1 MTMDKMLYV
10 SMTGAQ
16 NNTLALRAH
25 ANNLANVSTS
35 GFRRDFEQARSM
47 PLFGETYPA
56 RVFAMSERPAT
67 DFRPGSLQ
75 ETGRDLDVAIGG
87 KGWIAVQAPDG
98 SEAYVRTASL
108 NIDALGIL
116 RTGNGLPVMGNA
128 GPIAVPPEQKVEIG
142 QDGTISIRALG
153 ENPNVLAEVDRI
165 KLVNPD
171 PKSMEKGT
179 DGLIRVKGQPE
190 IEADAT
196 VQITSGFLEAS
207 NVNAV
212 EEMTA
217 ILSLSRQF
225 ELSVKMMRTAE
236 DNSSAMARVLQIS

>member
-1 MTMDKMLYV
+1 MDKMLYV

-16 NNTLALRAH
+16 NNTMGLRAH

-47 PLFGETYPA
+47 PLFGESYPA

-75 ETGRDLDVAIGG
+75 ETGRDLDVAVGG
-87 KGWIAVQAPDG
+87 KGWIAVQAPEG

-108 NIDALGIL
+108 NIDALGML

-190 IEADAT
+190 VEADAT
-196 VQITSGFLEAS
+196 VQVTSGFLEAS

>member
-1 MTMDKMLYV
+1 MDKMLYV

-16 NNTLALRAH
+16 NNTLGLRAH

-47 PLFGETYPA
+47 PLFGESYPA

-67 DFRPGSLQ
+67 DFRPGTLQ

-153 ENPNVLAEVDRI
+153 EDPNVLAEVDRI

-190 IEADAT
+190 VQADAT
-196 VQITSGFLEAS
+196 VQVTSGFLEAS

-236 DNSSAMARVLQIS
+236 DNASAMARVLQIS

>member
-1 MTMDKMLYV
+1 MDKMLYV

-67 DFRPGSLQ
+67 DFRAGSLQ
-75 ETGRDLDVAIGG
+75 ETGRDMDVAIGG

-108 NIDALGIL
+108 NIDALGVL

-190 IEADAT
+190 VEADAT
-196 VQITSGFLEAS
+196 VQVTSGFLEAS

-225 ELSVKMMRTAE
+225 ELAVKMMRTAE

>member
-1 MTMDKMLYV
+1 MDKMLYV
-10 SMTGAQ
+10 AMTGAQ
-16 NNTLALRAH
+16 NNTLAQRAH
-25 ANNLANVSTS
+25 ANNLANISTT

-47 PLFGETYPA
+47 PVFGDSFPA
-56 RVFAMSERPAT
+56 RVYAMSERPGT
-67 DFRPGSLQ
+67 DFTPGALQ

-87 KGWIAVQAPDG
+87 EGWLAVQAADG

-108 NIDALGIL
+108 NIDALGML
-116 RTGNGLPVMGNA
+116 RTGSGLPVMGNA
-128 GPIAVPPEQKVEIG
+128 GPIAVPPEQKIEIG

-153 ENPNVLAEVDRI
+153 EAPNVLAEVDRL

-171 PKSMEKGT
+171 LKQMEKGE
-179 DGLIRVKGQPE
+179 DGLMRFKGPQPL
-190 IEADAT
+190 ADAT
-196 VQITSGFLEAS
+196 VRITSGFLESS

-225 ELSVKMMRTAE
+225 ELQVKMMRTAE
-236 DNSSAMARVLQIS
+236 DNASAMARVLQIS

>member
-1 MTMDKMLYV
+1 MDKMLYV
-10 SMTGAQ
+10 AMTGAQ
-16 NNTLALRAH
+16 NNTLAQRAH
-25 ANNLANVSTS
+25 ANNLANISTT

-47 PLFGETYPA
+47 PVFGDSFPA
-56 RVFAMSERPAT
+56 RVYAMSERPGT
-67 DFRPGSLQ
+67 DFTPGALQ

-87 KGWIAVQAPDG
+87 EGWLAVQAADG

-108 NIDALGIL
+108 NIDALGML
-116 RTGNGLPVMGNA
+116 RTGSGLPVMGNA
-128 GPIAVPPEQKVEIG
+128 GPIAVPPEQKIEIG

-153 ENPNVLAEVDRI
+153 EAPNVLAEVDRL

-171 PKSMEKGT
+171 LKQMEKGE
-179 DGLIRVKGQPE
+179 DGLMRFKGPQPL
-190 IEADAT
+190 ADAT
-196 VQITSGFLEAS
+196 VRVTSGFLESS

-225 ELSVKMMRTAE
+225 ELQVKMMRTAE
-236 DNSSAMARVLQIS
+236 DNASAMARVLQIS

>member
-1 MTMDKMLYV
+1 MDKMLYV
-10 SMTGAQ
+10 AMTGAQ
-16 NNTLALRAH
+16 NNTLGLRAH

-47 PLFGETYPA
+47 PLFGETFPA
-56 RVFAMSERPAT
+56 RVFAMSERPGT
-67 DFRPGSLQ
+67 DFRPGPLQ
-75 ETGRDLDVAIGG
+75 ETGRDLDVAVGG

-108 NIDALGIL
+108 NIDALGVL
-116 RTGNGLPVMGNA
+116 RTGNGLPVIGNA

-171 PKSMEKGT
+171 PKSLEKGT

-190 IEADAT
+190 VEADAT
-196 VQITSGFLEAS
+196 VQVTSGFLEAS